1 MLLIKWYVVILVSV
15 ELSLHSWILISLH
28 QFLNFMSNH
37 EGLFEGG
44 LLMFTCKP
52 LQKILELLCLI
63 IGADSAYIVETHD
76 I

>member
-1 MLLIKWYVVILVSV
+1 
-15 ELSLHSWILISLH
+15 
-28 QFLNFMSNH
+28 MSNH